1 MSHACAYDGTIGMIN
16 ECGFD
21 FICKPKYTHLK
32 ILYAEDMLKL
42 NFMLSYLAALC
53 GCVANILVNKV

>member
-1 MSHACAYDGTIGMIN
+1 MSHACAYDGTIN

-21 FICKPKYTHLK
+21 FICKPMHTRLK